1 MNEKMYILCWRVVST
16 GKTGRGSLLPLT
28 AANELLEHMSAKN
41 DGVVYWLELW
51 E

>member
-16 GKTGRGSLLPLT
+16 GKTGRGSLLPQST
-28 AANELLEHMSAKN
+28 AEAWLAHMSAKN
-41 DGVVYWLELW
+41 DGLVYWLELW